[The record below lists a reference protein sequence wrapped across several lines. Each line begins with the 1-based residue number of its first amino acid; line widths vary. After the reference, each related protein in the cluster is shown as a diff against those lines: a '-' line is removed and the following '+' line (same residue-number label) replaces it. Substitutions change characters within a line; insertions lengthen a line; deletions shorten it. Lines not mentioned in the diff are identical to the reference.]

1 MIKHH
6 SNREHTL
13 DCQEKNL
20 FTNFSDSETST
31 SEINLR
37 ENSTDSKRSKIHW
50 QTSAMN
56 KPNGEQGSVTVGIFK
71 LSFMRTDVMLQVS
84 LRIKKRIDTLT
95 LGVLKK
101 YRLVHR
107 IKFT

>member
-1 MIKHH
+1 MEKVFV
-6 SNREHTL
+6 L
-13 DCQEKNL
+13 DCHEKNL
-20 FTNFSDSETST
+20 FTNSSNSETST
-31 SEINLR
+31 REISLR

-56 KPNGEQGSVTVGIFK
+56 KTNGEQGSVAVSIFK
-71 LSFMRTDVMLQVS
+71 LLFMRTDVMLQVF

-107 IKFT
+107 IKFN

>member
-1 MIKHH
+1 MEKVFV
-6 SNREHTL
+6 L
-13 DCQEKNL
+13 DCHEKNL
-20 FTNFSDSETST
+20 FTNSIDSETIT
-31 SEINLR
+31 REISLK

-56 KPNGEQGSVTVGIFK
+56 KPNGEQGSVTVSIFK
-71 LSFMRTDVMLQVS
+71 LLFMRTDVMLQVF

-95 LGVLKK
+95 FGVLKK

-107 IKFT
+107 IKFN